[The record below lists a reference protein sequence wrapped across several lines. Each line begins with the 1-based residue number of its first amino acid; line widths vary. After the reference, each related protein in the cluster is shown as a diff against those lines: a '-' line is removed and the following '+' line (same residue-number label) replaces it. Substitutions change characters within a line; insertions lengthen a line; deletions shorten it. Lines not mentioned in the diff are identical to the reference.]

1 MIPLRLGYV
10 PLNDCAPL
18 VMAQALGLFEAQGLD
33 VRLVRQNAW
42 STARELIQLG
52 MLDGGH
58 MLAPAVVARW
68 LDGGPGGLVAPM
80 ALSLNGNSIIVSLA
94 LYGRMCDALGHPP
107 RTALEAARSLHTVV
121 SADAAA
127 GRRPLTFAA
136 VFPESRQYIELKRFF
151 SAGGIDPDLIRI
163 LIVPPPEVDG
173 FLERDLVDGYCVGEP
188 WGSYSVARG
197 YGAMVASSLDLRP
210 AGIEKVLAVGPPIL
224 EADATGALVRAVS
237 GASVWLDQPGNRAAA
252 AGVLSQKGFVP
263 VPEEVVRRGLE
274 GQIVRYPG
282 GAAETHADFMVF
294 DRYAAGFPWLSQ
306 ARLIAEELVASGVSV
321 SAMGAEQAFRPDLY
335 RAALAGSGRSLPGT
349 DEKPEACHPAGW
361 TFGDADQPIEMGPD
375 RPLFDL

>member
-18 VMAQALGLFEAQGLD
+18 VMAQELGLFPAQGLD
-33 VRLVRQNAW
+33 VQLVRQNAW

-80 ALSLNGNSIIVSLA
+80 ALNLNGNSIIVSLA
-94 LYGRMCDALGHPP
+94 LHARLCDALGGPP
-107 RTALEAARSLHTVV
+107 RTVLEAARSLNKIVR
-121 SADAAA
+121 ADVEA

-136 VFPESRQYIELKRFF
+136 VFPESRQYVELKRFF
-151 SAGGIDPDLIRI
+151 AAGGIDPGLIRI

-173 FLERDLVDGYCVGEP
+173 FLERDLVDGFCVGEP

-197 YGAMVASSLDLRP
+197 YGAMVASSLDLRSS
-210 AGIEKVLAVGPPIL
+210 GIEKVLAVGPHIL
-224 EADATGALVRAVS
+224 EAEATGALVRAVS
-237 GASVWLDQPGNRAAA
+237 DASAWLEQPGNRAAA
-252 AGVLSQKGFVP
+252 ARVLSHKGVVP
-263 VPEEVVRRGLE
+263 VPEDVVRRGLE
-274 GQIVRYPG
+274 GQIVRHPG
-282 GAAETHADFMVF
+282 GAAEALADFMVF

-321 SAMGAEQAFRPDLY
+321 SARGAEQAFRPDLY
-335 RAALAGSGRSLPGT
+335 RAALAGSGRSLPRS
-349 DEKPEACHPAGW
+349 DEKPEACHSEGW
-361 TFGDADQPIEMGPD
+361 TFREADQPIEMGPD